1 MTEGSDIM
9 KVEQFT
15 IQDVSE
21 ADSYLTDLLE
31 KPEYQSMDEV
41 ELRAA
46 QYIKDASIRDY
57 FIGKAREMLNA

>member
-1 MTEGSDIM
+1 M

>member
-1 MTEGSDIM
+1 M
-9 KVEQFT
+9 KVETF
-15 IQDVSE
+15 IIENKSE

-31 KPEYQSMDEV
+31 KPEYQSMGEV

-46 QYIKDASIRDY
+46 LYIKNASIRDY